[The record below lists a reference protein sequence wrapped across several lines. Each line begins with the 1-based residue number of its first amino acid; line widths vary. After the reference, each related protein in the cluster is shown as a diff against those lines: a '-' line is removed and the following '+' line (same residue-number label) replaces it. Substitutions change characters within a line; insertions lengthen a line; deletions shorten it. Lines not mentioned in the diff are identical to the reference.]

1 MIIKAPDQ
9 GKNGE
14 NTPNN
19 KIRSFSKEEIDLM
32 AKTLVEIAFYQAN
45 GKLSKKQ
52 ETAAMDNLS

>member
-45 GKLSKKQ
+45 GKIVKK
-52 ETAAMDNLS
+52 TGNSSNG

>member
-9 GKNGE
+9 GENGE

-45 GKLSKKQ
+45 GKIVKK
-52 ETAAMDNLS
+52 TGNSSNG